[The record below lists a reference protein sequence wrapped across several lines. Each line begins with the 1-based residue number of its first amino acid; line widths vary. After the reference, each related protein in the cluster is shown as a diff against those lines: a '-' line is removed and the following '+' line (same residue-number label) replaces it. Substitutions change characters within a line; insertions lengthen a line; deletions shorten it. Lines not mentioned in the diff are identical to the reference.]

1 MIALTDKAATKV
13 SELITAEGDDNL
25 ALRVAVRPGGCSGF
39 SYDMFFDT
47 EKAEDETGAE
57 TIEIILGVIGAVALA
72 AAIWAG
78 INAFGQGKIGE
89 LG

>member
-1 MIALTDKAATKV
+1 MNTLMQQYLILRAWIQDKH
-13 SELITAEGDDNL
+13 
-25 ALRVAVRPGGCSGF
+25 
-39 SYDMFFDT
+39 
-47 EKAEDETGAE
+47 EDEAGAE

>member
-1 MIALTDKAATKV
+1 MNKLMQQYLILRAWIQDKH
-13 SELITAEGDDNL
+13 
-25 ALRVAVRPGGCSGF
+25 
-39 SYDMFFDT
+39 
-47 EKAEDETGAE
+47 EDETGAE

>member
-1 MIALTDKAATKV
+1 MNTLMQQY
-13 SELITAEGDDNL
+13 LI
-25 ALRVAVRPGGCSGF
+25 LRS
-39 SYDMFFDT
+39 MLT

-57 TIEIILGVIGAVALA
+57 TIEIILGVIAVVALA
-72 AAIWAG
+72 AMVWAG